1 MSLFQNSVLNKYLT
15 FKTHFHNP
23 EIQENIRNS
32 KEEQYQGE
40 FLIDLFVNVF
50 GYVKNPNPNFNLT
63 TELKNIKGAKKTDG
77 AILQDEKAIAV
88 IELKGTNTID
98 LAKVENQAFG
108 YKNNQPGCTYV
119 ITSNFEKLRFYID
132 NAVEYEEFNLFQL
145 TKERFQTL
153 YLCLSEENLL
163 KGIPKKI
170 KDESLTREETVTK
183 KLYKD
188 YSQFRNEIF
197 DDIQKQNSEHDKLT
211 LFKKTQKLLD
221 RFLFIF
227 FAEDRLLLP
236 PNSIREIVTQW
247 TDLRDKYDEYQP
259 LYSRFKKYFGYMN
272 TGYEGKKYEIFAYNG
287 GLFAP
292 DEILDTIKISD
303 DLLYKNTVNLS
314 NYDFESEVS
323 VNILGHIFEHSLT
336 EIETIQAHLEG
347 KEIDKSKTK
356 RKKDGVFYTPKFIT
370 KYIVDSTV
378 GKLCNEKKREIG
390 IIESEYEKER
400 KGRKKTVLT
409 KLLKQLENYRE
420 WLLQITICDPACGS
434 GAFLNQALEFLIN
447 EHRYIDELKSKL
459 LGGGLVFTEVQN
471 EILENNIFGVD
482 INEESV
488 EIAKLSL
495 WLRTAKKGRK
505 LTSLNTNIK
514 CGNSLISEP
523 NIAKDKAF
531 NWALE
536 FSEIFENGGFD
547 IIIGNPPYVRNESI
561 SKIDKNY
568 FEEKYDTFTGKS
580 DLYVYFFEL
589 VFSISK
595 SNAICSFIVS
605 SKYTKTKYGK
615 KLISYLFENSL
626 IDIFI
631 DFRDLDVFKGI
642 IAYPSI
648 ITFANQKAKKNAES
662 SLLVVDKEN
671 FKEFYDGLENARVVR
686 TNEIFDRLGS
696 WNSSNEDNLLFDVYK
711 RLQEENTTLEFH
723 DAIPQ
728 VGIKTGFNK
737 AYLIDINNSDLQDS
751 PHLMNYV
758 IGRNVKRYR
767 PTKFEVKALIPYD
780 IEGDKLKL
788 LESDEDDILF
798 DYLSSHKDRLSKRAI
813 IDKGIEKGTKTWYEF
828 QQIKLDFPY
837 SKQYIIY
844 PDISGTVNFTMTENS
859 YFDMTCFGIPSNSLE
874 LLGILNSKLM
884 LSILE
889 MICVKARGGY
899 LRLKSQY
906 LLKLPIPKNLQV
918 PDLREKVEIQ
928 LELNKELT
936 ELTTKFQRQIKRRLN
951 IDKLSVK
958 LDNWN
963 SLSFKEFTTE
973 LKKKKIKLSL
983 SEEADWEDYFQKEQE
998 KTANIESKIR
1008 RIDSE
1013 INQIVYRL
1021 YNLEKKEIKY
1031 VEEATA

>member
-1 MSLFQNSVLNKYLT
+1 
-15 FKTHFHNP
+15 
-23 EIQENIRNS
+23 
-32 KEEQYQGE
+32 
-40 FLIDLFVNVF
+40 
-50 GYVKNPNPNFNLT
+50 
-63 TELKNIKGAKKTDG
+63 
-77 AILQDEKAIAV
+77 
-88 IELKGTNTID
+88 
-98 LAKVENQAFG
+98 
-108 YKNNQPGCTYV
+108 
-119 ITSNFEKLRFYID
+119 
-132 NAVEYEEFNLFQL
+132 
-145 TKERFQTL
+145 
-153 YLCLSEENLL
+153 
-163 KGIPKKI
+163 
-170 KDESLTREETVTK
+170 
-183 KLYKD
+183 
-188 YSQFRNEIF
+188 
-197 DDIQKQNSEHDKLT
+197 
-211 LFKKTQKLLD
+211 
-221 RFLFIF
+221 
-227 FAEDRLLLP
+227 
-236 PNSIREIVTQW
+236 
-247 TDLRDKYDEYQP
+247 
-259 LYSRFKKYFGYMN
+259 MN

-303 DLLYKNTVNLS
+303 DLLYKHTINLS

-336 EIETIQAHLEG
+336 EIETIQAQLDG

-370 KYIVDSTV
+370 KYIVESTV
-378 GKLCNEKKREIG
+378 GKLCNQKKHDFG
-390 IIESEYEKER
+390 IIESEYDKER

-409 KLLKQLENYRE
+409 KLLNQLENYRE

-514 CGNSLISEP
+514 CGNSLISDT
-523 NIAKDKAF
+523 NTAKDKAF
-531 NWALE
+531 DWENE
-536 FSEIFENGGFD
+536 FSEIFKNGGFD
-547 IIIGNPPYVRNESI
+547 IVIGNPPYVRNESI

-568 FEEKYDTFTGKS
+568 FEEKYHTFTGKS

-589 VFSISK
+589 VFRISK

-615 KLISYLFENSL
+615 KLITYLFENSS

-631 DFRDLDVFKGI
+631 DFRDLAVFKGI

-662 SLLVVDKEN
+662 RLLVVDKDN
-671 FKEFYDGLENARVVR
+671 FREFYDGLENASVVR

-696 WNSSNEDNLLFDVYK
+696 WSSFNEDNLLFDVYK
-711 RLQEENTTLEFH
+711 RLQKENTTLKFH

-737 AYLIDINNSDLQDS
+737 AYIIDNDNSDLQDS

-758 IGRNVKRYR
+758 IGRNVKRYS
-767 PTKFEVKALIPYD
+767 PTKSKVKALIPYD
-780 IEGDKLKL
+780 LEGTKLKL
-788 LESDEDDILF
+788 LEADEDDILF
-798 DYLSSHKDRLSKRAI
+798 DYLNQHKEQLSKRAI

-837 SKQYIIY
+837 FNQYIIY
-844 PDISGTVNFTMTENS
+844 PDISGTVNFTMTEKS

-884 LSILE
+884 LSILD

-906 LLKLPIPKNLQV
+906 LLKLPIPKNLQI
-918 PDLREKVEIQ
+918 PDLRKKVENQ
-928 LELNKELT
+928 LKLNQDLT
-936 ELTTKFQRQIKRRLN
+936 ELINKFQRQIKRRLN
-951 IDKLSVK
+951 IDKLSGK
-958 LDNWN
+958 LENWYG
-963 SLSFKEFTTE
+963 LSFKEFTTE

-998 KTANIESKIR
+998 KTANIELKIR

-1013 INQIVYRL
+1013 IDQLVYHL
-1021 YNLEKKEIKY
+1021 YNLEKEEIKY
-1031 VEEATA
+1031 IEEATV